1 MSTGESPPPAK
12 KGRFWRRF
20 RGTDPESNIPRGAIA
35 VVAVGIF
42 ACIAAPLLTHFNA
55 GGSAEYAHL
64 FWVQQQ
70 PIPDSKP
77 VKVPGGTQKMQLV
90 DGGIRST
97 GTNVSGYSL
106 FRLLTTLK
114 IEAGAPIG
122 EGKILCSTSRTNNG
136 TEIARST
143 GNLRALYPRSSE
155 AGIYGQEVPQTLK
168 IDFSSHGHEAAV
180 LEVADTG
187 ERFTSVHGVKLEW
200 PKFEVDTQR
209 LEYLLPEEAPEEE
222 VELPFYTIW
231 KTVKPPT
238 ARVSCKLTTP
248 KGSATVRTA
257 GALAHVSPP
266 IDEEAEE
273 ATQETKEGAEEG
285 SAAEESTAPEEQE
298 EE

>member
-1 MSTGESPPPAK
+1 MSTGDTRPPS
-12 KGRFWRRF
+12 RFKRLRQGLK
-20 RGTDPESNIPRGAIA
+20 GTDPESNVPRGAIA

-77 VKVPGGTQKMQLV
+77 VKVPGGKQKMQLV

-97 GTNVSGYSL
+97 GTNVANYSL

-114 IEAGAPIG
+114 IEKGAPIG
-122 EGKILCSTSRTNNG
+122 EGSILCSTSRTNNG
-136 TEIARST
+136 TEIAHST

-155 AGIYGQEVPQTLK
+155 AGIYGQEVPQKLK

-187 ERFTSVHGVKLEW
+187 ERFTSVQGVKLEW

-209 LEYLLPEEAPEEE
+209 LEYLLPEEPPEEA

-231 KTVKPPT
+231 KTLKPPA

-248 KGSATVRTA
+248 TGSATVRTA
-257 GALAHVSPP
+257 GAVPHVSPP
-266 IDEEAEE
+266 IDDEAEE
-273 ATQETKEGAEEG
+273 ATQETKEGAEED
-285 SAAEESTAPEEQE
+285 SAAEESTTPEEAE
-298 EE
+298 E